1 MNELLYAIL
10 ALFFALFNYFFLKYK
25 IVKNQNLALKE
36 ALKESKKALEEAK
49 KENKEEQNELIKLL
63 KEEQNINLKNLKEE
77 LEKYQQKNSVNLLN
91 ANYSLLNEG
100 SKKILNEIFKPINEK
115 IKAYN
120 ERLSQNELSIQS
132 SIKNMF
138 SYSQKIADD
147 AQKLAKILKGDKKIR
162 GNFAELQLKSVL
174 ESSGLKKDE
183 QYKTQVHFKK
193 EGKDY
198 YLDAVVFLD
207 RQKNIIIDSKFSLP
221 SDFSLEED
229 SKELALNI
237 ANNLKDRID
246 ELSKKPYNAYNAYT
260 YDFVL
265 LFLPYQN
272 ILDLALDAM
281 PNIYQYAYNKKIYLT
296 SPHTLF
302 MALNTINI
310 SWRHIQSNE
319 NILKAFDEL
328 GLFYDK
334 FVSFT
339 EDFKKLK
346 AGINALENNIE
357 KMENKLINGRGNLS
371 SKFEKLKELG
381 AKTSKQIALEYE
393 NESAL

>member
-1 MNELLYAIL
+1 MNEILYALL
-10 ALFFALFNYFFLKYK
+10 AVFFVLLNYFLLKYN
-25 IVKNQNLALKE
+25 IAKNENLSLKL
-36 ALKESKKALEEAK
+36 ALKESKDALERLKE
-49 KENKEEQNELIKLL
+49 ENKQEQNELVRIL
-63 KEEQNINLKNLKEE
+63 KEEHSQNLKNLKEE
-77 LEKYQQKNSVNLLN
+77 LQKNYQNQSSSLLS
-91 ANYSLLNEG
+91 ANYNLLNEG
-100 SKKILNEIFKPINEK
+100 SKKILNDIFKPINEK

-120 ERLSQNELSIQS
+120 ERLSQNEISLQT

-147 AQKLAKILKGDKKIR
+147 AQKLAQILKGDKKVR
-162 GNFAELQLKSVL
+162 GNFAELQLQSVL
-174 ESSGLKKDE
+174 RASGLKEEE

-198 YLDAVVFLD
+198 YIDAVVFLD
-207 RQKNIIIDSKFSLP
+207 RNKNIIIDSKFALP
-221 SDFSLEED
+221 NDFSLEENSED
-229 SKELALNI
+229 LALSV
-237 ANNLKDRID
+237 AKNLKDRID

-272 ILDLALDAM
+272 ILDLALSAM
-281 PNIYQYAYNKKIYLT
+281 PNIYQYAYTKKIYLT

-339 EDFKKLK
+339 QDFKKLR
-346 AGINALENNIE
+346 ASADALQNNLENL
-357 KMENKLINGRGNLS
+357 ENKLISGRGNLS
-371 SKFEKLKELG
+371 VKFEKLKDLG
-381 AKTSKQIALEYE
+381 AKTSKQIALQYN
-393 NESAL
+393 NEE

>member
-1 MNELLYAIL
+1 MNELLYAVL

-77 LEKYQQKNSVNLLN
+77 FEKYQQKNSVNLLN

-162 GNFAELQLKSVL
+162 GNFAELQLKSIL

-229 SKELALNI
+229 STELALNI

-334 FVSFT
+334 FASFT

-346 AGINALENNIE
+346 AGINAIENNIE

-393 NESAL
+393 NESTL